1 MRVCLISSSFY
12 PAIFYGGPIS
22 ATWDLSKKI
31 GEKGVEIHVSTT
43 NANGNKR
50 LENVDVKNHTKQAEN
65 VFVRYYH
72 EQIINI
78 FSLSFLLN
86 IYSDIKKSDVVY
98 VQYLFHY
105 TVVLSLFL
113 AWVLRK
119 KVIICPRGSF
129 SSFTLE
135 NNKIYFKK
143 LWLQILI
150 KPFSRKV
157 IWQASSYLEKEDIL
171 KSLNNARVEIISDG
185 VNFNEFQ
192 DQGKISLIPLVEK
205 YTNTKFVEVSE
216 VIFSMGRLNKIK
228 GFNILINSF
237 DLYLKDNKHAKLIIA
252 GGDDGERE
260 NLILQITKMELEESV
275 FLIGLIDFNQKKEL
289 LSSCSFFA
297 LASEFESFGIVIT
310 ESLSCGTPVVV
321 SDKTAW
327 RDINKYNC
335 GIFAKNQKQ
344 EFCDAFHEIKNKN
357 FTSEDCKNYVKENF
371 DFEVISQKFLNLIT
385 KK

>member
-1 MRVCLISSSFY
+1 MRVCLVSSSFY

-22 ATWDLSKKI
+22 STWDLSKKL
-31 GEKGVEIHVSTT
+31 GEKNVEVYVSTT
-43 NANGNKR
+43 NADGNKR
-50 LENVDVKNHTKQAEN
+50 LKGVDTQKHVKLAKNI
-65 VFVRYYH
+65 FVRYYH
-72 EQIINI
+72 EQLINI
-78 FSLSFLLN
+78 FSFSFLVN
-86 IYSDIKKSDVVY
+86 VFSDIKKSDVVY
-98 VQYLFHY
+98 IQYLFHY
-105 TVVLSLFL
+105 TVVLSLFF
-113 AWVLRK
+113 AWVLKK

-135 NNKIYFKK
+135 NNKRYFKK

-150 KPFSRKV
+150 KPFSKKV

-171 KSLNNARVEIISDG
+171 KFQVNVRVEIISDG
-185 VNFNEFQ
+185 VNFNKFQ
-192 DQGKISLIPLVEK
+192 DQEKISLIPLVEK
-205 YTNTKFVEVSE
+205 YTNTKFSEVSE
-216 VIFSMGRLNKIK
+216 VIFSMGRLHKIK

-260 NLILQITKMELEESV
+260 NLILQITKMKLEESV
-275 FLIGLIDFNQKKEL
+275 FLIGVIDFNQKKEL

-327 RDINKYNC
+327 RDLNKNNC

-344 EFCDAFHEIKNKN
+344 EFCNAFHEIKKEN

-371 DFEVISQKFLNLIT
+371 DFEVVSQKFLNLIT

>member
-1 MRVCLISSSFY
+1 MRVCLVSSSFY
-12 PAIFYGGPIS
+12 PATFYGGPIS
-22 ATWDLSKKI
+22 ATWDLSKKLA
-31 GEKGVEIHVSTT
+31 EKGYEIYVSTT
-43 NANGNKR
+43 NANGKER
-50 LENVDVKNHTKQAEN
+50 LKNIDTKNYAKLDENIY
-65 VFVRYYH
+65 VRYYH
-72 EQIINI
+72 EQLINI
-78 FSLSFLLN
+78 FSFSFLVN
-86 IYSDIKKSDVVY
+86 IFSDIKKSDVVY

-105 TVVLSLFL
+105 TVVFSLFF
-113 AWVLRK
+113 AWVLKK

-135 NNKIYFKK
+135 NNKIYFKT

-171 KSLNNARVEIISDG
+171 KYLINARVEIISDG

-192 DQGKISLIPLVEK
+192 DQEKISLVPLVKK
-205 YTNTKFVEVSE
+205 YTDTKFSEISE
-216 VIFSMGRLNKIK
+216 VIFSMGRLHKIK

-327 RDINKYNC
+327 RDIYKNKC
-335 GIFAKNQKQ
+335 GIFAENQKQ
-344 EFCDAFHEIKNKN
+344 EFCDAFHEIKKEN

-371 DFEVISQKFLNLIT
+371 DFEVVSQKFINLIT